1 MNHLIIFVSCF
12 FFTAIYVLLSITKT
26 INPNTMSSQTG
37 QPQETLIILPDLMKV
52 RINTTNVISH
62 VIYMAKIVF
71 FFIFIFLFP

>member
-1 MNHLIIFVSCF
+1 LFLVF

-71 FFIFIFLFP
+71 FLFP